1 MYNLICMY
9 MNRRLLATMSPL
21 SFYVL
26 HYGSQYFSGLKK
38 KENVPNKS
46 SVKLDFCRCALAVE
60 IYFKHVINNY
70 LL

>member
-1 MYNLICMY
+1 
-9 MNRRLLATMSPL
+9 MSPL

-46 SVKLDFCRCALAVE
+46 SVKLDFCCCALAVE

>member
-1 MYNLICMY
+1 
-9 MNRRLLATMSPL
+9 MSPL

-26 HYGSQYFSGLKK
+26 HYVSQYFSGLKK

-46 SVKLDFCRCALAVE
+46 SVKLDVCCCALAVE